1 MPLLQLASLSFPL
14 LWDAVLIF
22 VADLSPHPWPLLHW
36 RSEQQDEGRGCRAGR
51 RLSSLNQSILPFW
64 LGMPRK
70 EPPLLLLA
78 FCFALFAF
86 HFWVFVKISRL
97 TFFSFIVVR
106 HFLVFPLFYMAS
118 SFVLGI
124 PDLDSSSSWLVV
136 PFSLPCCPAEAT
148 LTRLPSI
155 PGLTS
160 RTGFAKDLS
169 IPLCPCWPLH
179 PWL

>member
-36 RSEQQDEGRGCRAGR
+36 RSEQQDEGRGCQGR
-51 RLSSLNQSILPFW
+51 PPAFKPESVNTSVLAWDAPKGATIA
-64 LGMPRK
+64 LG
-70 EPPLLLLA
+70 LL
-78 FCFALFAF
+78 FCLVCFLFLGCCRNFSAN
-86 HFWVFVKISRL
+86 L
-97 TFFSFIVVR
+97 FSFIVVR

-148 LTRLPSI
+148 LTP
-155 PGLTS
+155 TS
-160 RTGFAKDLS
+160 
-169 IPLCPCWPLH
+169 
-179 PWL
+179 